1 MGIPKHLT
9 SLQRYLY
16 QIKMQLLEPDM
27 ELQTGSKLGK
37 KYIKAVYCHS
47 VYLTYMQSEMPG
59 WMNHQLETR
68 WAGEISAV
76 SDMQMIPL

>member
-1 MGIPKHLT
+1 
-9 SLQRYLY
+9 
-16 QIKMQLLEPDM
+16 MQVKKQQLEPYM
-27 ELQTGSKLGK
+27 EKLTGSKLGK
-37 KYIKAVYCHS
+37 EYNNAVYCHL